1 MKIFISW
8 KVKRP
13 AIEGTAGFSYG
24 VIEKYDASRKFNWD
38 ENDDEDTKNLK
49 QRLETLEK
57 RTKDMEEKY
66 AKLIES
72 YLRMRRLLI
81 EHKDKLQAETNISE
95 ILEELHQMG
104 LLLGQYAD
112 DIDLKLPQGMGS

>member
-1 MKIFISW
+1 
-8 KVKRP
+8 
-13 AIEGTAGFSYG
+13 
-24 VIEKYDASRKFNWD
+24 
-38 ENDDEDTKNLK
+38 
-49 QRLETLEK
+49 
-57 RTKDMEEKY
+57 MEEKY

-81 EHKDKLQAETNISE
+81 EHKDKLQTETNISE

-112 DIDLKLPQGMGS
+112 DIDLELPQDMRS